1 MVGAAVRA
9 ARATCRVREH
19 GAGQPA
25 RPGRRQRMVG
35 GGGSGSRRLG
45 NAIGEANPEELSYT
59 ASSARASPFL

>member
-9 ARATCRVREH
+9 ARATC
-19 GAGQPA
+19 QPA